1 MNAESAN
8 PIHVL
13 RRMVDGMELPEFGDL
28 MIPAM
33 CPVSDEIE
41 EDESDQR
48 LDAGRNHRDKSEI
61 TDDESKS
68 PCEREEPNNDGEKH
82 AEDIQK
88 GGRESVRHIE
98 FPFRPP
104 YILILVARED
114 FLHRNH
120 EDEDDDDNDE
130 GFKLIV
136 P

>member
-1 MNAESAN
+1 MNAESAD

-13 RRMVDGMELPEFGDL
+13 RRMVYGMEFPQFRYL
-28 MIPAM
+28 MIPTM
-33 CPVSDEIE
+33 SPVSYKIE

-61 TDDESKS
+61 TDDESKG
-68 PCEREEPNNDGEKH
+68 PCKREEADYDGENH
-82 AEDIQK
+82 AKNIQK
-88 GGRESVRHIE
+88 GSGESIRHIE

-104 YILILVARED
+104 YILIMVPRED

-120 EDEDDDDNDE
+120 EDEDDDDNDKR
-130 GFKLIV
+130 FKLVV